1 METKIRRHA
10 ATQAGFLL

>member
-1 METKIRRHA
+1 METKLRRHA